1 MQASPFRPLT
11 LRHPSP
17 FPYIVFA
24 GPCSAETEAQT
35 LATAEALRARGIR
48 LFRASLWKPRTR
60 PGSFE
65 GVGSEGLPWLQRVE
79 RELGMQVATEVASAS
94 HVEEAL
100 AAGLDTFWIG
110 ARTTTSPFA
119 MAELAEALSGERVTV
134 LVKNPLNP
142 DIELWEGALLRL
154 YQAGI
159 PQIGLYTAASAP
171 TPRGS
176 IAMPPSGKSPLSYAV
191 AIPSLPSSLTPATSL
206 GAATSYRW
214 SAVWGWR

>member
-1 MQASPFRPLT
+1 MPEVSASSVPAYG
-11 LRHPSP
+11 SP
-17 FPYIVFA
+17 A
-24 GPCSAETEAQT
+24 HA
-35 LATAEALRARGIR
+35 RA
-48 LFRASLWKPRTR
+48 P
-60 PGSFE
+60 FE

-154 YQAGI
+154 SPSRHPPDRGY
-159 PQIGLYTAASAP
+159 
-171 TPRGS
+171 TPRLQHLRQGALS
-176 IAMPPSGKSPLSYAV
+176 QCSPLAN
-191 AIPSLPSSLTPATSL
+191 PH
-206 GAATSYRW
+206 
-214 SAVWGWR
+214 

>member
-11 LRHPSP
+11 FRHPSP

-142 DIELWEGALLRL
+142 TSSCGKALSFASTKQVSLR
-154 YQAGI
+154 
-159 PQIGLYTAASAP
+159 
-171 TPRGS
+171 
-176 IAMPPSGKSPLSYAV
+176 
-191 AIPSLPSSLTPATSL
+191 
-206 GAATSYRW
+206 
-214 SAVWGWR
+214 